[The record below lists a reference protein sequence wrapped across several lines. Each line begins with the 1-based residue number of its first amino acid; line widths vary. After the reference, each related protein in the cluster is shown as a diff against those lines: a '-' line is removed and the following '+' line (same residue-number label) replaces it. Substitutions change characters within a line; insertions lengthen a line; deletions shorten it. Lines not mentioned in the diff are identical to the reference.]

1 MPLLLTN
8 LLGMN
13 KQALEAFLASIG
25 EKPFRAVQ
33 LLKWIHQH
41 GVTDFG
47 AMSNISRDLR
57 EKLKTVAEIRPPLI
71 RDTFSAQ
78 DGCYKW
84 IVEVESGSG
93 VEMVYIPEE
102 DLAVR
107 LENDVLI
114 TENGP
119 VDLMADI
126 PIEAEEIEAMMK

>member
-78 DGCYKW
+78 DG
-84 IVEVESGSG
+84 
-93 VEMVYIPEE
+93 
-102 DLAVR
+102 
-107 LENDVLI
+107 
-114 TENGP
+114 
-119 VDLMADI
+119 
-126 PIEAEEIEAMMK
+126 